1 MIRVAILGDIGSG
14 KTFASKQFGYPIF
27 NADEEVSKIY
37 KKNKL
42 CYLKIKKALPK
53 FIVSNYLNKNE
64 LTNAIL
70 DDFRNLKKISRIIHP
85 LVRKRLN
92 NFLIKNKKRKIV
104 VIDIPLFIENKLNKK
119 NDILVYIEA
128 KKNNIQKKLKK
139 RKNYNKILFN
149 NLRLLQLPLIKKK
162 KMSKYKIVNNFN
174 SNKIKKDI
182 IKIKK
187 KILDKWKK

>member
-53 FIVSNYLNKNE
+53 FILSNYLNKNE

-128 KKNNIQKKLKK
+128 KKNDIQKKLKK

-174 SNKIKKDI
+174 SNKLKKDI

-187 KILDKWKK
+187 KILDK

>member
-128 KKNNIQKKLKK
+128 KKNDIQKKLKK

-174 SNKIKKDI
+174 SNKLKKDI

-187 KILDKWKK
+187 KILDK

>member
-37 KKNKL
+37 KKNKS

-53 FIVSNYLNKNE
+53 FILSNYLNKNE

-128 KKNNIQKKLKK
+128 KKNDIQKKLKK

-174 SNKIKKDI
+174 SNKLKKDI

-187 KILDKWKK
+187 KILDK